1 MSLREGFGVCSISTI
16 DLTGV
21 SANSVLNQ
29 KMYGS
34 VLSEFNYEKKNKI
47 DYAKGFV
54 NGKIQRVE
62 PYFGEITYSLKVK
75 TEISNW
81 HQTGL
86 SIGQLE
92 KTFTNLTT
100 PRNYRSKVNAAG
112 VATVPG
118 IVAGTAVIASIDN
131 YGPWGQTGAIPI
143 ADMTTGPNTVTLP
156 VRYAGATIT
165 LLYDQTLA
173 IATGY
178 GGPGAAASLGKMQ
191 FFGKLFDNTGTAK
204 SGESLLWMPEIQYQ
218 TESSKME
225 FKGGLITY
233 EVDFLPLVPAGWSD
247 PYLLVDGNS
256 IL

>member
-1 MSLREGFGVCSISTI
+1 MSLSEGFGVCTISTI
-16 DLTGV
+16 DLSGV
-21 SANSVLNQ
+21 SANSMLNQ

-34 VLSEFNYEKKNKI
+34 VLSEFAYEKKNKI

-62 PYFGEITYSLKVK
+62 AYSGEVEYSLKVK

-92 KTFTNLTT
+92 KTFTNLQC
-100 PRNYRSKVNAAG
+100 PRNHRAKVNAAG

-118 IVAGTAVIASIDN
+118 IVAATPVIASIDN
-131 YGPWGQTGAIPI
+131 YGPWGQAGAIPI
-143 ADMTTGPNTVTLP
+143 ADMTIGTNMVTFP
-156 VRYAGATIT
+156 TSYAGATIT
-165 LLYDQTLA
+165 FLYDQTLA
-173 IATGY
+173 VAKGY

-204 SGESLLWMPEIQYQ
+204 AGEGFMWMPEIQYQ

-225 FKGGLITY
+225 FKGGLVTY
-233 EVDFLPLVPAGWSD
+233 EIDFLPLVPAGWSD
-247 PYLLVDGNS
+247 PYLRVDGNS